1 MAVDSLPPGGGA
13 LTPQSAASYR
23 RRLPTARAIGKGTA
37 EMGDESR
44 FQAALSKAPV
54 VLFAQDRDLRYT
66 WIHDPAGSAPQETV
80 GRTDEEI
87 FPPPAAATLTAIKAR
102 VQRSGQGSRQEVR
115 LELPA
120 GVRHYDLTVEPLL
133 DADGSPAGITGA
145 ALDVTERVAA
155 EGGLAETTRQ
165 LEAAHATF
173 RHLVQNSPF
182 GVYAVDA
189 DFRLVQVSA
198 GAQKVFATVRPLL
211 GRDFA
216 EVLRILWPEPFVSE
230 AIALFRHTLATGEPY
245 RAPSLVERR
254 SDIGEVESYDWKIE
268 RVVLPDGRP
277 GVVCHF
283 YDLSERQRFEAEL
296 QERDRRKDE
305 FLGMLA
311 HELRNPLSA
320 ISNAVQLQQ
329 RLGPPDPALRW
340 SRNVIER
347 QVAHLTRMVDDL
359 LDVSRVTQG
368 QLTIRTEVMPLAV
381 PISLAVDIAHAQFE
395 SRKQEL
401 AVDLAEPIAV
411 ACDSARL
418 AQAVANLLHNAS
430 KFTPEGGHIALS
442 VARRGDRAV
451 VSVRDDGRGM
461 APELLAHVFEVF
473 VQGEQSLDRR
483 LGGLGL
489 GLPIS
494 KRIVELQGGTLVA
507 RSDGPGRGSE
517 FVLELPAVDAPLEE
531 TAPAVLAYDAAKRRI
546 LLVDD
551 NADALEALQVIL
563 QLMGHEVEAATDGE
577 SALAVAARFRP
588 ELVALDIGL
597 PGIDGYEVAR
607 RLRAL
612 PGLAGAVL
620 VALTGYGQDEDRERA
635 RAAGFDHHLLKPVL
649 PEAVVALAGPRPS
662 PPPKEGAGTV
672 PRRAGSG
679 G

>member
-1 MAVDSLPPGGGA
+1 MD
-13 LTPQSAASYR
+13 
-23 RRLPTARAIGKGTA
+23 
-37 EMGDESR
+37 DEKR
-44 FQAALSKAPV
+44 FEAALSHAPV
-54 VLFAQDRDLRYT
+54 ILFAQDRGLRYT
-66 WIHDPAGSAPQETV
+66 WVHNAAWGPAEGIL
-80 GRTDEEI
+80 GRTDDEI
-87 FPPPAAATLTAIKAR
+87 APREAAAILTALKSR
-102 VQRSGQGSRQEVR
+102 VLRGGQGTRQVVR
-115 LELPA
+115 LELPI
-120 GVRHYDLTVEPLL
+120 GVKHYDLTVEPLRA
-133 DADGSPAGITGA
+133 ADGSIAGVTGA
-145 ALDVTERVAA
+145 ALDVTERLAA
-155 EGGLAETTRQ
+155 EGELEEKTRQ

-173 RHLVQNSPF
+173 RHLVENSPF

-198 GAQKVFATVRPLL
+198 GAQKVFSTVRPLL

-216 EVLRILWPEPFVSE
+216 EVLRILWPEPFASE

-254 SDIGEVESYDWKIE
+254 YDIGEVESYDWKIE

-329 RLGPPDPALRW
+329 RMGPPDPTLRW
-340 SRNVIER
+340 ARNVVER

-368 QLTIRTEVMPLAV
+368 QLAIRMEVMPLAV
-381 PISLAVDIAHAQFE
+381 PLSLAVDITRAQFE
-395 SRKQEL
+395 GRKQEL
-401 AVDLAEPIAV
+401 AVDLAEPVAV
-411 ACDSARL
+411 SCDSARL
-418 AQAVANLLHNAS
+418 AQAVANLLHNGS
-430 KFTPEGGHIALS
+430 KFTPEGGRIALA

-451 VSVRDDGRGM
+451 VSVRDDGKGI
-461 APELLAHVFEVF
+461 APELLPHVFEVF

-483 LGGLGL
+483 QGGLGL
-489 GLPIS
+489 GLTIS
-494 KRIVELQGGTLVA
+494 RRIVELQGGTLVA
-507 RSDGPGRGSE
+507 TSDGPGRGSE
-517 FVLELPAVDAPLEE
+517 FVIELPALEAPLEE
-531 TAPAVLAYDAAKRRI
+531 AAPAARAFDATKRRI

-551 NADALEALQVIL
+551 NADALEALQVII
-563 QLMGHEVEAATDGE
+563 QMMGHEVAVATDGE
-577 SALAVAARFRP
+577 SALAVAARFLP

-607 RLRAL
+607 RMRAL
-612 PGLAGAVL
+612 PGLTDAVL
-620 VALTGYGQDEDRERA
+620 VALTGSGPDVDRERA

-649 PEAVVALAGPRPS
+649 PEAVLALAGPRPS
-662 PPPKEGAGTV
+662 PLRKDAAGAA
-672 PRRAGSG
+672 PRHAGPGS
-679 G
+679 